1 MILRTIILINWLY
14 LPLNGSQAFFFF
26 SLSTSLSDF
35 FTHLPISSRFY
46 FFFFVIA
53 LFHHTSTR
61 FATIISAFNLHG
73 KNQNFFQHLLAP
85 GFQYLKLKCQM
96 KDLLSSKGWKICM
109 FRCNQLR
116 FNRFL
121 WGNKD

>member
-26 SLSTSLSDF
+26 SPLHCQISLHIFPFHQGS
-35 FTHLPISSRFY
+35 I